1 MNGKRPI
8 KSIMSTRVLLCLI
21 LLWVIENAQAQ
32 HRPTKYDKT
41 IKIVAEKYRLEPA
54 LIHSI
59 ILTESNYDPLAISS
73 KGAIGL
79 MQLMPETAKAYG
91 VVNPFDPAENIEGGA
106 KYLKDLIHL
115 FNGRTRLVLAAYN
128 AGQEA
133 IKKNGGI
140 PRYPETINYVRKV
153 MALYP
158 ESYIRRKTLIYRL
171 FDSSG
176 KMILTNNPYLCS
188 SNGGKEENN

>member
-1 MNGKRPI
+1 
-8 KSIMSTRVLLCLI
+8 MSTRVLLCLI

-32 HRPTKYDKT
+32 LRPTKYDKT